1 MQGPCHSRRGFLEA
15 ALGSGAFFLLPQIAR
30 AQSAAVAAGG
40 TGPAEPFSY
49 GILTEMARA
58 LAREPFAAMPV
69 PDAAVIEQIDYDRH
83 NQVRFRKEATLWA
96 DQGDVSP
103 VQFFFPGRYFPE
115 PVHIYTVEDGQ
126 AREVP
131 FSLDMFDIPAGHP
144 AQDLTHTEGFAGFKV
159 MDPKTGLDWMAVLG
173 ASYWRTSGY
182 SGQFGMSVRGL
193 AVDTAIPNGP
203 EEFPR
208 FTRFW
213 LEPMSD
219 GGIVAYALM
228 ESPRVTG
235 AYRIESHRDNGVIQ
249 DVDAKIFLRGDIERL
264 GIAPLTSMFWFGKHN
279 ADVSPDWR
287 PEVHDSDGL
296 EIHSGSGERIW
307 RPLNNPP
314 HTMANAFM
322 APNVKGFGLMQ
333 RERDFARY
341 QDDGV
346 FYEKRA
352 SVWVEP
358 KGDWGDGA
366 VSLVEISTDDEIYD
380 NIVASWQPAAPAVA
394 GAEFDFAYRLYW
406 MKDAPV
412 EPVAARFLAV
422 RIGEGGV
429 PGQVRPENVVKVV
442 CDLEGRGLEG
452 LGRGDGVELNV
463 SASRGTVTDEV
474 VYPIATK
481 DTWRA
486 MFDLDF
492 ADIPAEDD
500 APIDLRLFV
509 EYEGEAKTETLLLQ
523 LFPSQLRR
531 ILQSHA

>member
-1 MQGPCHSRRGFLEA
+1 MQGPRHSRRAMLQA
-15 ALGSGAFFLLPQIAR
+15 ALASGAFFLLPQIAR
-30 AQSAAVAAGG
+30 AQAAGASVA
-40 TGPAEPFSY
+40 TGPATPFSW
-49 GILTEMARA
+49 GILTETARA
-58 LAREPFAAMPV
+58 LSKEPFVPMPV
-69 PDAAVIEQIDYDRH
+69 PDATIIAGIDYDRH
-83 NQVRFRKEATLWA
+83 NQVHFRPEATLWA
-96 DQGDVSP
+96 DQAPVSP
-103 VQFFFPGRYFPE
+103 VQFFFPGRYFPD
-115 PVHIYTVEDGQ
+115 PVHIYAVADGM

-131 FSLDMFDIPAGHP
+131 FSLDMFEFPEGHP
-144 AQDLTHTEGFAGFKV
+144 AHDLTHTEGFAGFKV
-159 MDPKTGLDWMAVLG
+159 MDPETGLDWMAVLG

-193 AVDTAIPNGP
+193 AVDTAIANGP

-213 LEPMSD
+213 LEPMAD
-219 GGIVAYALM
+219 GGIVIYALM

-249 DVDAKIFLRGDIERL
+249 DVEARIFLRGDIERL
-264 GIAPLTSMFWFGKHN
+264 GIAPLTSMFWFAKHN
-279 ADVSPDWR
+279 AYVAPDWR

-296 EIHSGSGERIW
+296 AMVTGSGEQIW

-314 HTMANAFM
+314 HTMANAFL
-322 APNVKGFGLMQ
+322 APNVRGFGLLQ

-366 VSLVEISTDDEIYD
+366 VSLVEIRTDDEIYD
-380 NIVASWQPAAPAVA
+380 NIVAAWQPAAPAVA
-394 GAEFDFAYRLYW
+394 GSQFDFAYRLTW

-412 EPVAARFLAV
+412 APVAARFLAV

-429 PGQVRPENVVKVV
+429 PGQPRPENTVKVV
-442 CDLEGRGLEG
+442 CDLEGRGFEG
-452 LGRGDGVELNV
+452 LGRGDGVALKV
-463 SASRGTVTDEV
+463 GASRGVVSGEV
-474 VYPIATK
+474 VYPIAGRE
-481 DTWRA
+481 DWRA

-492 ADIPAEDD
+492 AGLPEGDD
-500 APIDLRLFV
+500 TPIDLRV
-509 EYEGEAKTETLLLQ
+509 YVDYQGAAKSETLLLQ
-523 LFPSQLRR
+523 LFPSQLRE
-531 ILQSHA
+531 LLDSHA